1 MTRDSAFALKLGAEL
16 ARRAEFHIVREKVVI
31 SRVGPPLDDNAVRL
45 EHEALDHAVI
55 TASAEQE
62 HDPGH
67 SDHENAATCSFAAS
81 HFDPRCRCNHCNHRL

>member
-1 MTRDSAFALKLGAEL
+1 MARDSAFALKLGAEL

-45 EHEALDHAVI
+45 QHEALDHTVI
-55 TASAEQE
+55 IASAEQE

-67 SDHENAATCSFAAS
+67 SDHENTAACR
-81 HFDPRCRCNHCNHRL
+81 HFNPQ